1 MIYFLSLR
9 HKTQN
14 EAIKI
19 HLRAYFNFG
28 SDKTLEIELE
38 AAKTAEMSVIGAIII
53 DSKSLAEV
61 IDTLLPEYF
70 YFESF
75 KVCYEAIL
83 RLSSKGKPIDFVTVL
98 NEVTAHENLI
108 ETDIKKL
115 LLTCAESV
123 PSISNISQYF
133 KIIINSYKAR
143 KLKEIGAK
151 IAFETTLDC
160 AEEVTSQAMT
170 ELYEIMKSQKVRKL
184 QPVGEVGLKLFE
196 TYISDKPPPENRCDT
211 GFKRVDEK
219 LKGMTAGNL
228 IVLAARPKIGKTA
241 FAMAIAEN
249 VARTGKTVCFFS
261 QEMESTEV
269 YERILAKNSNIPMN
283 TLIDQK
289 FKDKT
294 RPESARNS
302 ELLAISKAIDDIY
315 NLPLKINDTPSLTVN
330 DIRLEC
336 RMVQKLGLI
345 VIDYLQLMRGSKKCE
360 NRNQEVGGICR
371 DLKCLAGELQV
382 PILCLS
388 QLNRVSDENKRPSP
402 TDLRD
407 SGEIEQSCNKL
418 ILMWCVEKNLDER
431 GVLQSKTVGVDVALN
446 RRGNTGVTLFNFNG
460 NYMKFTELD
469 RVYDEKQ
476 KENKTNWRR

>member
-1 MIYFLSLR
+1 M
-9 HKTQN
+9 
-14 EAIKI
+14 
-19 HLRAYFNFG
+19 
-28 SDKTLEIELE
+28 EIELE

-53 DSKSLAEV
+53 DSKSLASV
-61 IDTLLPEYF
+61 IDELKPEYF
-70 YFESF
+70 YFEQL
-75 KVCYEAIL
+75 KVCYEAVL
-83 RLSSKGKPIDFVTVL
+83 RLSGKGNPIDFVTVL
-98 NEVTAHENLI
+98 NEVTTHENLI

-115 LLTCAESV
+115 LLMCAESV
-123 PSISNISQYF
+123 PSISNISQYS

-151 IAFETTLDC
+151 IAFETTPDC
-160 AEEVTSQAMT
+160 AEEVTAEAMT
-170 ELYEIMKSQKVRKL
+170 GLYEIMKSQKVRKL
-184 QPVGEVGLKLFE
+184 EPIGEVGLRIFE
-196 TYISDKPPPENRCDT
+196 TYLSDKPPPENRCDT

-228 IVLAARPKIGKTA
+228 VILAARPKIGKTA

-261 QEMESTEV
+261 QEMESAEV
-269 YERILAKNSNIPMN
+269 YERILDKNSNIPMN

-294 RPESARNS
+294 RPESARTS

-336 RMVQKLGLI
+336 RMIENLGLI
-345 VIDYLQLMRGSKKCE
+345 VIDYLQLMRGNKKCE
-360 NRNQEVGGICR
+360 NRNQEVGSICR

-388 QLNRVSDENKRPSP
+388 QLNRVSDENKHPSP

-418 ILMWCVEKNLDER
+418 ILMWCVEKNLNER
-431 GVLQSKTVGVDVALN
+431 GILQSKTVGVDVALN

-476 KENKTNWRR
+476 EKNKTNWRK

>member
-1 MIYFLSLR
+1 
-9 HKTQN
+9 
-14 EAIKI
+14 
-19 HLRAYFNFG
+19 
-28 SDKTLEIELE
+28 
-38 AAKTAEMSVIGAIII
+38 MSVIGAIII
-53 DSKSLAEV
+53 DSKSLANV
-61 IDTLLPEYF
+61 IDELKPKHF

-75 KVCYEAIL
+75 RSCYEAIL
-83 RLSSKGKPIDFVTVL
+83 RLSSKGNSIDFVTVL
-98 NEVTAHENLI
+98 SEITSSQNLI

-115 LLTCAESV
+115 LLMCAECV
-123 PSISNISQYF
+123 PSISNISQYS

-160 AEEVTSQAMT
+160 AEEVTAEAMT
-170 ELYEIMKSQKVRKL
+170 GLYEVMKSQKVRKL
-184 QPVGEVGLKLFE
+184 EPIGEVGLKLFE
-196 TYISDKPPPENRCDT
+196 TYLSGKPPPENRCDT
-211 GFKRVDEK
+211 GFKQVDEK

-228 IVLAARPKIGKTA
+228 IILAARPKVGKTA
-241 FAMAIAEN
+241 FAATIAEN

-261 QEMESTEV
+261 QEMESAEV
-269 YERILAKNSNIPMN
+269 YERILAKNSNISMN
-283 TLIDQK
+283 TLIDQR
-289 FKDKT
+289 FKYKT
-294 RPESARNS
+294 RPESARTS

-336 RMVQKLGLI
+336 RMIENLGLI
-345 VIDYLQLMRGSKKCE
+345 VIDYLQLMRGNKKCE
-360 NRNQEVGGICR
+360 NRNQEVGSICR

-418 ILMWCVEKNLDER
+418 ILMWCVEKNLNER
-431 GVLQSKTVGVDVALN
+431 GNLKSKTVGVDVALN
-446 RRGNTGVTLFNFNG
+446 RRGNTGVTLFNFSG

-469 RVYDEKQ
+469 RIYDEKQ
-476 KENKTNWRR
+476 EENKTNWRK

>member
-1 MIYFLSLR
+1 M
-9 HKTQN
+9 
-14 EAIKI
+14 
-19 HLRAYFNFG
+19 
-28 SDKTLEIELE
+28 EIELE
-38 AAKTAEMSVIGAIII
+38 AAKSAEMSVIGAIIV
-53 DSKSLAEV
+53 DSKSLASV
-61 IDTLLPEYF
+61 IDELKPEYF
-70 YFESF
+70 YFDSL
-75 KVCYEAIL
+75 KACYEAIL

-98 NEVTAHENLI
+98 NEVTTHENLI

-115 LLTCAESV
+115 LLMCAESV
-123 PSISNISQYF
+123 PSVSNISQYS

-143 KLKEIGAK
+143 KLKDVGAK
-151 IAFETTLDC
+151 IAFATTSET
-160 AEEVTSQAMT
+160 AEEITTEAMT
-170 ELYEIMKSQKVRKL
+170 ELYEIMRSQKVRKL

-211 GFKRVDEK
+211 GFKRIDEK

-228 IVLAARPKIGKTA
+228 IILAARPKVGKTA
-241 FAMAIAEN
+241 FAATIAEN
-249 VARTGKTVCFFS
+249 IARTGKTVCFFS
-261 QEMESTEV
+261 QEMESAEV
-269 YERILAKNSNIPMN
+269 YERILSKNSNIPMN
-283 TLIDQK
+283 TLIDQR

-302 ELLAISKAIDDIY
+302 ELLAISKAVDEIY

-336 RMVQKLGLI
+336 RMVQNLGLI
-345 VIDYLQLMRGSKKCE
+345 VIDYLQLMRGNKKCE

-388 QLNRVSDENKRPSP
+388 QLNRVSDENKRPCP

-431 GVLQSKTVGVDVALN
+431 GILKSKTVGVDVALN

-476 KENKTNWRR
+476 EENKTNWRR

>member
-1 MIYFLSLR
+1 M
-9 HKTQN
+9 
-14 EAIKI
+14 
-19 HLRAYFNFG
+19 
-28 SDKTLEIELE
+28 LEIELE
-38 AAKTAEMSVIGAIII
+38 SAKTAEMSVIGAIII
-53 DSKSLAEV
+53 DSKCLAQI
-61 IDTLLPEYF
+61 IDELKPEYF
-70 YFESF
+70 YFDSL
-75 KVCYEAIL
+75 KACYEAIL

-98 NEVTAHENLI
+98 GEITASENVI
-108 ETDIKKL
+108 ESDIKSL
-115 LLTCAESV
+115 LLTCAECTPNVSH
-123 PSISNISQYF
+123 IAQYS
-133 KIIINSYKAR
+133 KIIVNSYKMR

-160 AEEVTSQAMT
+160 AEEVTAEAMT
-170 ELYEIMKSQKVRKL
+170 GLYEIIKSQKARKL
-184 QPVGEVGLKLFE
+184 QPIGEVGLKLLE
-196 TYISDKPPPENRCDT
+196 TYLSDKPPPENRCDT
-211 GFKRVDEK
+211 GFKRLDEK

-228 IVLAARPKIGKTA
+228 IILAARPKVGKTA
-241 FAMAIAEN
+241 FAAEVAEN
-249 VARTGKTVCFFS
+249 VARTGKTACFFS
-261 QEMESTEV
+261 QEMESREV
-269 YERILAKNSNIPMN
+269 YERILSKNSNIPMN

-289 FKDKT
+289 FKDKS

-336 RMVQKLGLI
+336 RMVKNLGLI
-345 VIDYLQLMRGSKKCE
+345 VIDYLQLMKGNKKCE
-360 NRNQEVGGICR
+360 NRNQEVGSICR

-388 QLNRVSDENKRPSP
+388 QLNRVSNENIRPSP

-418 ILMWCVEKNLDER
+418 IMMWCLEKNLDER
-431 GVLQSKTVGVDVALN
+431 GVLISKTVGVDVALN

-469 RVYDEKQ
+469 QVYDEKQ
-476 KENKTNWRR
+476 EQNKTNWRR

>member
-1 MIYFLSLR
+1 ML
-9 HKTQN
+9 K
-14 EAIKI
+14 
-19 HLRAYFNFG
+19 
-28 SDKTLEIELE
+28 IELE

-53 DSKSLAEV
+53 DSKSLASV
-61 IDTLLPEYF
+61 IDELKPEHF
-70 YFESF
+70 YFEQL
-75 KVCYEAIL
+75 KVCYEAVL
-83 RLSSKGKPIDFVTVL
+83 KLSSKGKPIDFVTVL
-98 NEVTAHENLI
+98 NEVTTHESLI

-115 LLTCAESV
+115 LLMCAESV
-123 PSISNISQYF
+123 PTVRHISQYS

-151 IAFETTLDC
+151 IAFETTSET
-160 AEEVTSQAMT
+160 AEEITTEAMT
-170 ELYEIMKSQKVRKL
+170 GLYEIMKSQKVRKL
-184 QPVGEVGLKLFE
+184 EPIGEVGLKLFE

-211 GFKRVDEK
+211 GFKRIDEK

-228 IVLAARPKIGKTA
+228 IILAARPKIGKTA

-249 VARTGKTVCFFS
+249 VSRTGKTVGFFS
-261 QEMESTEV
+261 QEMECSEV
-269 YERILAKNSNIPMN
+269 YERILSKNSNISMN

-294 RPESARNS
+294 RPESARNG
-302 ELLAISKAIDDIY
+302 ELVAISKAIDDIY

-336 RMVQKLGLI
+336 RMIENLGLI
-345 VIDYLQLMRGSKKCE
+345 VIDYLQLMRGNKKCE
-360 NRNQEVGGICR
+360 NRNQEVGSICR

-431 GVLQSKTVGVDVALN
+431 GNLKSKIVGVDVALN
-446 RRGNTGVTLFNFNG
+446 RRGNTGVTLFNFSG

-476 KENKTNWRR
+476 EESKTNWRR